1 MIIPEQ
7 RGPVHILLIEDNEA
21 DIRLTKEVFAE
32 SSLPTRITVARD
44 GEQALAALRGQ
55 DRYLGVG
62 RVDLVLLDLNLPR
75 RDGREVLAEIRADP
89 ALADLPVIV
98 LTTSRS
104 EQDIARTYQLHANS
118 YVCKPVDLPQFI
130 EAVKTI
136 EDFWLKLAR
145 LPRGGDQRRGAAQP

>member
-145 LPRGGDQRRGAAQP
+145 LPGRRRAPRSAQP